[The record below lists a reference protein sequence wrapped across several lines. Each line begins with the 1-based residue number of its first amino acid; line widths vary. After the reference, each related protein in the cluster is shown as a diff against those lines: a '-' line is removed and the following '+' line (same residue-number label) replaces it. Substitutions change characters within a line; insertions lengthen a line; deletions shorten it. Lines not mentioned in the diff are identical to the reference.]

1 MEAPSYAASG
11 GAQEPDQDS
20 GHGQWGTSRIISYY
34 EVKLKPTPS
43 SSATWFPIVRGEVQV
58 Q

>member
-20 GHGQWGTSRIISYY
+20 GHCN
-34 EVKLKPTPS
+34 
-43 SSATWFPIVRGEVQV
+43 GEPVELFHIMK
-58 Q
+58 

>member
-1 MEAPSYAASG
+1 MLHREEHRSRIRTV
-11 GAQEPDQDS
+11 DI
-20 GHGQWGTSRIISYY
+20 GQWGTSRIISYY

-43 SSATWFPIVRGEVQV
+43 SSEAWFPIVRGEVQV

>member
-20 GHGQWGTSRIISYY
+20 GRGQWGTSRIISYY

-43 SSATWFPIVRGEVQV
+43 SSEAWFPIVTG
-58 Q
+58 

>member
-20 GHGQWGTSRIISYY
+20 GY
-34 EVKLKPTPS
+34 VDN
-43 SSATWFPIVRGEVQV
+43 GEPVELFHIMK
-58 Q
+58 